1 MSTLAASQPFT
12 APKWKRRTLHSPV
25 RMRCTA
31 ALGLYL
37 FTVAGL
43 AIAAPAT
50 LRFAYPAMSFLL
62 AIFLFIQS
70 RTTYVGFVSSL
81 WYLSPVLRRW
91 VDYKAGFVLTNP
103 LLLAS
108 FLATLVSGYVLLTN
122 LRLLSRSVTL
132 PFSCALAGIFFGTVV
147 GLTRYPAQAV
157 FQADLNWLAP
167 VCFAFFLYAE
177 RHRYRDFQTTIQN
190 SILYGTLIAGA
201 YGVYQFFFLPVWDR
215 LWMVDLGAEPF
226 GVPEPLQLRVF
237 STLNAPATCAAY
249 MMAGLLMLFALKGR
263 LRILA
268 APLAFLALIFTS
280 SRSSWI
286 GLIFGVGYLALALP
300 GKARLRIAW
309 AALACVVM
317 LAAAATYIPVV
328 NHMATDRFKS
338 MSDPKQDVSYNA
350 RLIGHA
356 DAFTRLLDEPLGEG
370 MGSLD
375 IDHQTGGS
383 DAGIGPHDSSILE
396 ALYALGFP
404 GTLLYGAAIL
414 FAASRIFA
422 AARRHIRDPFG
433 IAMRA
438 ILVAFFVQI
447 ALNSI
452 FVGVFG
458 FLTWTLIGMTLAS
471 GDLHQPV
478 PESR

>member
-1 MSTLAASQPFT
+1 MSTLAPLQPFM
-12 APKWKRRTLHSPV
+12 PPVWKRRTLHSPV

-37 FTVAGL
+37 FLVVGL
-43 AIAAPAT
+43 ALAAPAI
-50 LRFAYPAMSFLL
+50 LRFAYPVLSFLL
-62 AIFLFIQS
+62 AVFLFTQS
-70 RTTYVGFVSSL
+70 RTTYVGYIFAL
-81 WYLSPVLRRW
+81 WYCSPFLRRW
-91 VDYKAGFVLTNP
+91 VDYKAGFLLTNP

-108 FLATLVSGYVLLTN
+108 FLATLVSGYILLTN

-132 PFSCALAGIFFGTVV
+132 PFSCGLAGVFFGTVV
-147 GLTRYPAQAV
+147 GLTRYPAQTV

-167 VCFAFFLYAE
+167 LCFAFFLYAE
-177 RHRYRDFQTTIQN
+177 RHCYREFQAVIQ
-190 SILYGTLIAGA
+190 SSLLYGTLVTGA

-226 GVPEPLQLRVF
+226 GVPEALQLRVF

-263 LRILA
+263 VRILA

-309 AALACVVM
+309 AAFTCVVM
-317 LAAAATYIPVV
+317 LFAATAFIPVV

-350 RLIGHA
+350 RLLGHT
-356 DAFTRLLDEPLGEG
+356 DAFARLLDEPLGEG

-375 IDHQTGGS
+375 TDHQTGGS

-404 GTLLYGAAIL
+404 GTLLYAMGVV
-414 FAASRIFA
+414 FAVRCIFA
-422 AARRHIRDPFG
+422 GRSNHVRDPFS

-438 ILVAFFVQI
+438 ILVALLVQI

-471 GDLHQPV
+471 SDLRQNSTP
-478 PESR
+478 R